1 MKKFNL
7 NDKVKVKLTPLG
19 VDIFYHQFD
28 DLNKTITARGCKPIK
43 NNMPQIDGNG
53 YTEFQLWHFIELYGN
68 HIGIAKE
75 NVISDLSLYID
86 EKDLEAV
93 E

>member
-28 DLNKTITARGCKPIK
+28 DLNKIITAKGCKPLK
-43 NNMPQIDGNG
+43 NNMPQIDQDG
-53 YTEFQLWHFIELYGN
+53 YTEFQLRRFIELYGN
-68 HIGIAKE
+68 HIGMAKE

-86 EKDLEAV
+86 EKNLEAV

>member
-28 DLNKTITARGCKPIK
+28 DLNKTIITRGCKPLK
-43 NNMPQIDGNG
+43 NNMPQIDENG
-53 YTEFQLWHFIELYGN
+53 YTEFQLWRFIELYGN
-68 HIGIAKE
+68 YIGIAKE
-75 NVISDLSLYID
+75 NVISDLSIYID